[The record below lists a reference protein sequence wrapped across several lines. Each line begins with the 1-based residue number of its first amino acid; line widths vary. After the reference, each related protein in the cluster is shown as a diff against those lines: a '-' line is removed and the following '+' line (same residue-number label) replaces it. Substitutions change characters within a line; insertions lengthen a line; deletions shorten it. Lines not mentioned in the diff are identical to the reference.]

1 MYNINQNQTA
11 ETTHLSNNTH
21 TTINLSV
28 PKKDNPTML
37 PNINNS
43 PQNVQNYNP
52 VNNQTFNP
60 NIEIKPS
67 IQIQMPPQEP
77 PKRDTFIGL
86 DIKFTS
92 NPERMSC
99 PHCSANITTRTE
111 KSTNMK
117 ALLVAIGTCYFGYA
131 LMQICNDKDTSISDC
146 KHFYPNCGKLIGVYY
161 AL

>member
-11 ETTHLSNNTH
+11 ETILLSNNTH

-67 IQIQMPPQEP
+67 IQIQMPP
-77 PKRDTFIGL
+77 
-86 DIKFTS
+86 
-92 NPERMSC
+92 
-99 PHCSANITTRTE
+99 
-111 KSTNMK
+111 
-117 ALLVAIGTCYFGYA
+117 
-131 LMQICNDKDTSISDC
+131 
-146 KHFYPNCGKLIGVYY
+146 
-161 AL
+161 